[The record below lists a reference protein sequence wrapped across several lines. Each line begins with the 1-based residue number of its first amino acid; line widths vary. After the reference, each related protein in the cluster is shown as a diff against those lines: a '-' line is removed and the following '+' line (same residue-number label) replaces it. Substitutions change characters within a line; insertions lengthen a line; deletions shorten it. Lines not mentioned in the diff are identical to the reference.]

1 MKHVSRRNFM
11 ALAAGAAASA
21 AVPEGQA
28 QHHPATHTMPM
39 EEAPPL
45 ALQPNEEHFVP
56 DLTLEAKWK
65 IMTINGLKVMVRAY
79 NDQIP
84 GPMITTKAGVTLNV
98 RVKNSL
104 TPYDSKDWGGDMNV
118 PHMLGHTN
126 LHLHGL
132 DIAPHIFEPLGTS
145 DVAAPM
151 ISIAPGEYKDYPFVI
166 PPDQSPGA
174 ELVSPA
180 RAWIDRRA
188 GGLRH
193 GRRAHHQGS
202 H

>member
-1 MKHVSRRNFM
+1 MKHVCRRNFM

-28 QHHPATHTMPM
+28 QHHPATDTMPM

-45 ALQPNEEHFVP
+45 PLQPNEEHFVP

-65 IMTINGLKVMVRAY
+65 IMTIDGLKVKVRAY

-84 GPMITTKAGVTLNV
+84 GPTITTKAGVTLNV

-145 DVAAPM
+145 DVSPQHRRRLAATCSHGICGTLLLRP
-151 ISIAPGEYKDYPFVI
+151 APAV
-166 PPDQSPGA
+166 
-174 ELVSPA
+174 
-180 RAWIDRRA
+180 
-188 GGLRH
+188 
-193 GRRAHHQGS
+193 
-202 H
+202 